1 MLSNNKWNFNKN
13 MFKQEKNAKAYK
25 NNKKVLA
32 LV

>member
-1 MLSNNKWNFNKN
+1 MLSNKKGKFNKN

-25 NNKKVLA
+25 NNRKVLA